1 MTQLPAA
8 ISAQS
13 RPDPATIHLASER
26 SSAHPYLDALVTYN
40 GAGCAG
46 TVEERLFPPIPE
58 VTPDVVSSSMLR
70 FLEGVSEDEGGNAA
84 RYFPAILLS
93 RMARRVTED
102 VNSYIALT
110 LSAS

>member
-1 MTQLPAA
+1 MTPLPAA

-13 RPDPATIHLASER
+13 RPDPATIHLASEH
-26 SSAHPYLDALVTYN
+26 SSNHPYMDALVTYE
-40 GAGCAG
+40 GAVG
-46 TVEERLFPPIPE
+46 TNCTEEKVSPIPE

-93 RMARRVTED
+93 RMARRVAED

-110 LSAS
+110 LFAS